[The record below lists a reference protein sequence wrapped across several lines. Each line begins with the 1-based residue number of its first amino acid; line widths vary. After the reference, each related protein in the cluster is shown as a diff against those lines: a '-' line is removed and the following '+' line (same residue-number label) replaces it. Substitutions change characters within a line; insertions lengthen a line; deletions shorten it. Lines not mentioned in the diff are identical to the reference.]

1 MDVIPPLPEAWPEQ
15 RSYIGNINYVGA
27 KNLIEALR
35 TDKLHTSFHLV
46 LGRIMEKLIEENQ
59 TLAFKEDRTVPEL
72 AWAGRNIMEVRILS
86 RYVCQSKA
94 NLDRFEADV
103 LINGATTMQ
112 ALLRL
117 HNDLA
122 REVGGTLAPPELHRL
137 HGDFQEAREQVGLG
151 SESPLMARTC
161 TKKVSMEKGYLAFS
175 SVTSALVHPSAISV
189 LKTFDI
195 ESYRTVLVAH
205 GLIVASKVI
214 LEARE
219 HIEQHGYKPAQ

>member
-1 MDVIPPLPEAWPEQ
+1 MRPLPETWPEQ
-15 RSYIGNINYVGA
+15 RTYIGKINHVGA
-27 KNLIEALR
+27 NNLIKAVL
-35 TDKLHTSFHLV
+35 TDEPYTSFHFV

-59 TLAFKEDRTVPEL
+59 ILAFKEDATVPEL
-72 AWAGRNIMEVRILS
+72 AWAGRDIMELRVLS

-122 REVGGTLAPPELHRL
+122 REVGGKLAPPELHRQ
-137 HGDFQEAREQVGLG
+137 HGDLQEAREQVGLG
-151 SESPLMARTC
+151 SESALMARTC
-161 TKKVSMEKGYLAFS
+161 AKKVSMEKEYLAFS

-205 GLIVASKVI
+205 GLILASKVI
-214 LEARE
+214 VEARE